1 MSDIKDLIKSARQLI
16 SDYADA
22 ASPQLSQ
29 CAGFLQSN
37 KRAQTATKLYMSSAM
52 TTNSIIILIEHG
64 LIWDAISL
72 SRSLLEGSARFCY
85 LLSTTTEEEEIKRFH
100 EFEEVLSDKS
110 MMSLEQRVANMKKGH
125 LYKHDKTDAYLD
137 RIEVNVKEIAQEI
150 NAEAAEVKRKWS
162 FFNLS
167 AALRSECPEWA
178 VMADQWEFR
187 YATANFAIH
196 KDGVIVGPDITHW
209 MKEPS
214 PDNPLVRVW
223 APSLL
228 CFCVG
233 LVRDRLVV
241 LMRKF
246 DLDCGVLRDVM
257 KRNLDFAKLATD
269 MELEAREKLR
279 QGCSGN
285 DSFVKAC
292 KGVN

>member
-1 MSDIKDLIKSARQLI
+1 MH
-16 SDYADA
+16 Y
-22 ASPQLSQ
+22 SQ
-29 CAGFLQSN
+29 RIHLV
-37 KRAQTATKLYMSSAM
+37 YH
-52 TTNSIIILIEHG
+52 SIVI
-64 LIWDAISL
+64 
-72 SRSLLEGSARFCY
+72 
-85 LLSTTTEEEEIKRFH
+85 
-100 EFEEVLSDKS
+100 
-110 MMSLEQRVANMKKGH
+110 RV
-125 LYKHDKTDAYLD
+125 D
-137 RIEVNVKEIAQEI
+137 RIEVNVKEIAKEI

-257 KRNLDFAKLATD
+257 KRNLDFAKLATE
-269 MELEAREKLR
+269 MELEAREMFR
-279 QGCSGN
+279 QDG
-285 DSFVKAC
+285 
-292 KGVN
+292 

>member
-1 MSDIKDLIKSARQLI
+1 MPDIKDLIKSTRQLI
-16 SDYADA
+16 SSYAEA
-22 ASPQLSQ
+22 SSPQLSQ
-29 CAGFLQSN
+29 CGDFLQSH
-37 KRAQTATKLYMSSAM
+37 KRAQTATKLYISSAM
-52 TTNSIIILIEHG
+52 TTDSIIILIEHG

-72 SRSLLEGSARFCY
+72 FRSLFEGTARFCY

-100 EFEEVLSDKS
+100 EYEEVLSGKS
-110 MMSLEQRVANMKKGH
+110 MMSLEQPVAKMKKGH

-150 NAEAAEVKRKWS
+150 SGEAAEVKRKWN

-167 AALRSECPEWA
+167 HALRTECPEWA
-178 VMADQWEFR
+178 VMADQWELR

-196 KDGVIVGPDITHW
+196 KDGVIVGADITHW
-209 MKEPS
+209 TKEPS
-214 PDNPLVRVW
+214 PDNPLVKVW

-228 CFCVG
+228 SFCVG

-246 DLDCGVLRDVM
+246 DLDCSVLRDVM

-269 MELEAREKLR
+269 MELEAREKICPENGGR
-279 QGCSGN
+279 QC
-285 DSFVKAC
+285 
-292 KGVN
+292 

>member
-1 MSDIKDLIKSARQLI
+1 MSAVKDLIKSARQLI

-52 TTNSIIILIEHG
+52 TTDSIIILIEHG

-72 SRSLLEGSARFCY
+72 FRSLLEGAARFFY
-85 LLSTTTEEEEIKRFH
+85 LLSAPTEVEEIKRFH
-100 EFEEVLSDKS
+100 EFEEVLSDKA
-110 MMSLEQRVANMKKGH
+110 MMSLEQPVGKMKKGH

-137 RIEVNVKEIAQEI
+137 RIDVNVKKVAQEI
-150 NAEAAEVKRKWS
+150 SKEAVEVKGKWR
-162 FFNLS
+162 FGNLS
-167 AALRSECPEWA
+167 PALRSECPEWA
-178 VMADQWEFR
+178 VMADQWDLR

-209 MKEPS
+209 MKAPS

-228 CFCVG
+228 SFCVG

-246 DLDCGVLRDVM
+246 DLDCSVLRDVM

-269 MELEAREKLR
+269 MELEAREKICPENGGR
-279 QGCSGN
+279 QC
-285 DSFVKAC
+285 
-292 KGVN
+292 

>member
-1 MSDIKDLIKSARQLI
+1 MPDIKDLIKSTRQLI
-16 SDYADA
+16 SSYAEA
-22 ASPQLSQ
+22 SSPQLSQ
-29 CAGFLQSN
+29 CGDFLQSH
-37 KRAQTATKLYMSSAM
+37 KRAQTATKLYISSAM
-52 TTNSIIILIEHG
+52 TTDSIIILIEHG

-72 SRSLLEGSARFCY
+72 FRSSLEGTARFCY

-100 EFEEVLSDKS
+100 EYEEVLSGKS
-110 MMSLEQRVANMKKGH
+110 MMSLEQPVAKMKKGH

-150 NAEAAEVKRKWS
+150 SGEAAEVKRKWN

-167 AALRSECPEWA
+167 HALRTECPEWA
-178 VMADQWEFR
+178 VMADQWELR

-196 KDGVIVGPDITHW
+196 KDGVIVGADITHW
-209 MKEPS
+209 TKEPS
-214 PDNPLVRVW
+214 PDNPLVKVW

-228 CFCVG
+228 SFCVG

-246 DLDCGVLRDVM
+246 DLDCSVLRDVM

-269 MELEAREKLR
+269 MELEAREKICPENGGR
-279 QGCSGN
+279 QC
-285 DSFVKAC
+285 
-292 KGVN
+292 

>member
-1 MSDIKDLIKSARQLI
+1 MPDIKDLIKSTRQLI
-16 SDYADA
+16 SSYAEA
-22 ASPQLSQ
+22 SSPQLSQ
-29 CAGFLQSN
+29 CGDFLQSH
-37 KRAQTATKLYMSSAM
+37 KKAQTATKLYISSAM
-52 TTNSIIILIEHG
+52 TTDSIIILIEHG

-72 SRSLLEGSARFCY
+72 FRSLLEGTARFCY

-100 EFEEVLSDKS
+100 EYEEVLSGKS
-110 MMSLEQRVANMKKGH
+110 MMSLEQPVAKMKKGH

-150 NAEAAEVKRKWS
+150 SGEAAEVKRKWN

-167 AALRSECPEWA
+167 HALRTECPEWA
-178 VMADQWEFR
+178 VMADQWELR

-196 KDGVIVGPDITHW
+196 KDGVIVGADITHW
-209 MKEPS
+209 TKEPS
-214 PDNPLVRVW
+214 PDNPLVKVW

-228 CFCVG
+228 SFCVG

-246 DLDCGVLRDVM
+246 DLDCSVLRDVM

-269 MELEAREKLR
+269 MELEAREKICPENGGR
-279 QGCSGN
+279 QS
-285 DSFVKAC
+285 
-292 KGVN
+292 

>member
-1 MSDIKDLIKSARQLI
+1 MKEFIKSARQLI

-22 ASPQLSQ
+22 ASPQLAQ
-29 CAGFLQSN
+29 CGDFLQSH
-37 KRAQTATKLYMSSAM
+37 KRAQTATKLYVSSAM
-52 TTNSIIILIEHG
+52 TTDSIIILIEHG

-72 SRSLLEGSARFCY
+72 FRSLLEGSARYFY

-137 RIEVNVKEIAQEI
+137 RLEVNVKEIAQEI
-150 NAEAAEVKRKWS
+150 SDEAAEVKRKWS

-178 VMADQWEFR
+178 VMADQWELR

-196 KDGVIVGPDITHW
+196 KDGVIVGADITHW
-209 MKEPS
+209 TREPS
-214 PDNPLVRVW
+214 PDNPLVKVW

-228 CFCVG
+228 SFCVG

-246 DLDCGVLRDVM
+246 DLDRSVLIDVM
-257 KRNLDFAKLATD
+257 KRNHDFAKLTTD
-269 MELEAREKLR
+269 MELEAREKFR
-279 QGCSGN
+279 QDEREGQESER
-285 DSFVKAC
+285 
-292 KGVN
+292 

>member
-1 MSDIKDLIKSARQLI
+1 MPDIKDLIKSTRQLI

-29 CAGFLQSN
+29 CGDFLQSH
-37 KRAQTATKLYMSSAM
+37 KRAQTATKLYISSAM
-52 TTNSIIILIEHG
+52 TTDSIIILIEHG

-72 SRSLLEGSARFCY
+72 FRSLLEGSARYFY
-85 LLSTTTEEEEIKRFH
+85 LLSTTTEEEEINRFH

-150 NAEAAEVKRKWS
+150 SGEAAEVKRKWNL
-162 FFNLS
+162 FNLS
-167 AALRSECPEWA
+167 HALRSECPEWA
-178 VMADQWEFR
+178 VMADQWKLR
-187 YATANFAIH
+187 YATSNFAIH
-196 KDGVIVGPDITHW
+196 KDGVIVEPDITHW

-228 CFCVG
+228 SFCVG
-233 LVRDRLVV
+233 LVRDRLMV

-246 DLDCGVLRDVM
+246 DLDSSVLIDVM
-257 KRNLDFAKLATD
+257 ERNRDFAKLATD
-269 MELEAREKLR
+269 MELEARKKLEH
-279 QGCSGN
+279 QG
-285 DSFVKAC
+285 
-292 KGVN
+292 

>member
-1 MSDIKDLIKSARQLI
+1 MPDIKDLIKSARQLI
-16 SDYADA
+16 SDYSEV
-22 ASPQLSQ
+22 ASPQLAQ

-52 TTNSIIILIEHG
+52 TTDSIIILIEHG

-72 SRSLLEGSARFCY
+72 FRSLLEGSARFCY
-85 LLSTTTEEEEIKRFH
+85 LLSTATEEEEIKRFH

-110 MMSLEQRVANMKKGH
+110 MMSLEQRVANMKRGH

-150 NAEAAEVKRKWS
+150 SDEAAEVKRKWN

-167 AALRSECPEWA
+167 RSLRSECPEWA
-178 VMADQWEFR
+178 AMADQWELR
-187 YATANFAIH
+187 YATSNFAIH
-196 KDGVIVGPDITHW
+196 KDGLIVGPDITHW
-209 MKEPS
+209 MQEPS

-228 CFCVG
+228 SFCVG
-233 LVRDRLVV
+233 LVRDRLIV

-246 DLDCGVLRDVM
+246 DLDCSVLIDVM
-257 KRNLDFAKLATD
+257 KRNCAFAKLATD
-269 MELEAREKLR
+269 MELEAREKFCAENGG
-279 QGCSGN
+279 QQC
-285 DSFVKAC
+285 
-292 KGVN
+292 

>member
-1 MSDIKDLIKSARQLI
+1 MYQKRSRVRESAHEGMCEMKEFIKLARQLI
-16 SDYADA
+16 FDYSDA
-22 ASPQLSQ
+22 ASPQLAQ

-52 TTNSIIILIEHG
+52 TTDSIIILIEHG

-72 SRSLLEGSARFCY
+72 FRSLLEGSARFCY

-150 NAEAAEVKRKWS
+150 SAEAAEVKRKWS
-162 FFNLS
+162 FLNLS

-178 VMADQWEFR
+178 VMADQWDLR

-196 KDGVIVGPDITHW
+196 KDGVIVGPDITH
-209 MKEPS
+209 
-214 PDNPLVRVW
+214 
-223 APSLL
+223 
-228 CFCVG
+228 G
-233 LVRDRLVV
+233 
-241 LMRKF
+241 
-246 DLDCGVLRDVM
+246 
-257 KRNLDFAKLATD
+257 
-269 MELEAREKLR
+269 
-279 QGCSGN
+279 
-285 DSFVKAC
+285 
-292 KGVN
+292 

>member
-1 MSDIKDLIKSARQLI
+1 MSEIKELLKSARQLI

-22 ASPQLSQ
+22 SSRQLSQ

-37 KRAQTATKLYMSSAM
+37 KRAQTATKLYISSAM
-52 TTNSIIILIEHG
+52 TTDSIIILIEHG

-72 SRSLLEGSARFCY
+72 FRSLLEGTARFCY

-100 EFEEVLSDKS
+100 EYEEVLSGKS
-110 MMSLEQRVANMKKGH
+110 MMSLEQPVAKMKKGH

-150 NAEAAEVKRKWS
+150 SGEAAEVKRKWN

-167 AALRSECPEWA
+167 HALRTECPEWA
-178 VMADQWEFR
+178 VMADQWELR

-196 KDGVIVGPDITHW
+196 KDGVIVGADITHW
-209 MKEPS
+209 TKEPS
-214 PDNPLVRVW
+214 PDNPLVKVW

-228 CFCVG
+228 SFCVG

-246 DLDCGVLRDVM
+246 DLDCSVLRDVM

-269 MELEAREKLR
+269 MELEAREKICPENGGR
-279 QGCSGN
+279 QC
-285 DSFVKAC
+285 
-292 KGVN
+292 

>member
-1 MSDIKDLIKSARQLI
+1 MKEFIKLARQLI

-22 ASPQLSQ
+22 ASPQLAQ

-52 TTNSIIILIEHG
+52 TTDSIIILIEHG

-72 SRSLLEGSARFCY
+72 FRSLLEGSARFCY

-110 MMSLEQRVANMKKGH
+110 MMSLEQRVANMKNGH

-137 RIEVNVKEIAQEI
+137 RIEGNVKEIAQEI
-150 NAEAAEVKRKWS
+150 SADAAEVKGKWS
-162 FFNLS
+162 FLNLS

-178 VMADQWEFR
+178 VMADQWDLR
-187 YATANFAIH
+187 YATSNFAIH

-209 MKEPS
+209 MQEPS

-257 KRNLDFAKLATD
+257 KRNLDFAKLATE
-269 MELEAREKLR
+269 MELEAREMFR
-279 QGCSGN
+279 QDG
-285 DSFVKAC
+285 
-292 KGVN
+292 

>member
-1 MSDIKDLIKSARQLI
+1 MSAVKDLIKSARQLI

-22 ASPQLSQ
+22 ASPQLAQ
-29 CAGFLQSN
+29 CAGFLQSH
-37 KRAQTATKLYMSSAM
+37 KRAQTATKLYISSAM
-52 TTNSIIILIEHG
+52 TTDSIIILIEHG

-72 SRSLLEGSARFCY
+72 FRSLLEGTARFCY
-85 LLSTTTEEEEIKRFH
+85 LLSTAIEEEEIKRFH
-100 EFEEVLSDKS
+100 EYGEVLSGKS
-110 MMSLEQRVANMKKGH
+110 MMSLEQPVAKMKKGH

-150 NAEAAEVKRKWS
+150 SGEAAEVKRKWN

-167 AALRSECPEWA
+167 HALRTECPEWA
-178 VMADQWEFR
+178 VMADQWELR

-196 KDGVIVGPDITHW
+196 KDGVIVGADITHW
-209 MKEPS
+209 TKEPS
-214 PDNPLVRVW
+214 PNNPLVKVW

-228 CFCVG
+228 SFCVG

-246 DLDCGVLRDVM
+246 DLDCSVLRDVM

-269 MELEAREKLR
+269 MELEAREKICPENGGR
-279 QGCSGN
+279 QC
-285 DSFVKAC
+285 
-292 KGVN
+292 

>member
-1 MSDIKDLIKSARQLI
+1 MSAVKDLIKSARQLI

-22 ASPQLSQ
+22 ASPQLAQ
-29 CAGFLQSN
+29 CAGFLQSH

-52 TTNSIIILIEHG
+52 TTDSIIILIEHG

-72 SRSLLEGSARFCY
+72 FRSLLEGTARFCY
-85 LLSTTTEEEEIKRFH
+85 LLSTTTEEEGKKRFH
-100 EFEEVLSDKS
+100 EYEEVLSGKS
-110 MMSLEQRVANMKKGH
+110 MMSLEQPVAKMKKGH

-150 NAEAAEVKRKWS
+150 SDEAAEIKRKWN

-167 AALRSECPEWA
+167 HALRSECPEWA
-178 VMADQWEFR
+178 AMADQWELR

-196 KDGVIVGPDITHW
+196 KDGVIVGADITHW
-209 MKEPS
+209 TREPR
-214 PDNPLVRVW
+214 PDNPLVKVW

-228 CFCVG
+228 SFCVG

-246 DLDCGVLRDVM
+246 DLDRSVLRDVM
-257 KRNLDFAKLATD
+257 KRKLDFAKLATD
-269 MELEAREKLR
+269 MELEAREKICPENGGR
-279 QGCSGN
+279 QC
-285 DSFVKAC
+285 
-292 KGVN
+292 

>member
-1 MSDIKDLIKSARQLI
+1 MPDIKDLIKSTRQLI
-16 SDYADA
+16 SSYAEA
-22 ASPQLSQ
+22 SSPQLSQ
-29 CAGFLQSN
+29 CGDFLQSH
-37 KRAQTATKLYMSSAM
+37 KRAQTATKLYISSAM
-52 TTNSIIILIEHG
+52 TTDSIIILIEHG

-72 SRSLLEGSARFCY
+72 FRSLLEGTARFCY

-100 EFEEVLSDKS
+100 EYEEVLSGKS
-110 MMSLEQRVANMKKGH
+110 MMSLEQPVAKMKKGH

-150 NAEAAEVKRKWS
+150 SGEAAEVKRKWN

-167 AALRSECPEWA
+167 HALRTECPEWA
-178 VMADQWEFR
+178 VMADQWELR

-196 KDGVIVGPDITHW
+196 KDGVIVGADITHW
-209 MKEPS
+209 TKEPS
-214 PDNPLVRVW
+214 PDNPLVKVW

-228 CFCVG
+228 SFCVG

-246 DLDCGVLRDVM
+246 DLDCSVLRDVM

-269 MELEAREKLR
+269 MELEAREKICPENGGR
-279 QGCSGN
+279 QC
-285 DSFVKAC
+285 
-292 KGVN
+292 

>member
-1 MSDIKDLIKSARQLI
+1 MPDIKDLIKSARQLI
-16 SDYADA
+16 SDYSKV
-22 ASPQLSQ
+22 ASPQLAQ

-52 TTNSIIILIEHG
+52 TTDSIIILIEHG

-72 SRSLLEGSARFCY
+72 FRSLLEGSARFCY

-150 NAEAAEVKRKWS
+150 SAAAAEVKRKWS

-178 VMADQWEFR
+178 VMADQWELR

-196 KDGVIVGPDITHW
+196 KDGVLVGPDITHW
-209 MKEPS
+209 MQES
-214 PDNPLVRVW
+214 SSDNPLVRVW

-228 CFCVG
+228 SFCVG

-246 DLDCGVLRDVM
+246 DLDCSVLRDVM

-279 QGCSGN
+279 QDEREGQESER
-285 DSFVKAC
+285 
-292 KGVN
+292 

>member
-1 MSDIKDLIKSARQLI
+1 MKEFIKLARQLI

-22 ASPQLSQ
+22 ASPQLAQ

-52 TTNSIIILIEHG
+52 TTDSIIILIEHG

-85 LLSTTTEEEEIKRFH
+85 LLSTTTEEEEVKRFH
-100 EFEEVLSDKS
+100 EFEEVLSKKS

-137 RIEVNVKEIAQEI
+137 RIEVNVKEIAKEI
-150 NAEAAEVKRKWS
+150 SNEAAEVKRKWN

-167 AALRSECPEWA
+167 HALRSECPEWA
-178 VMADQWEFR
+178 VMADQWELR
-187 YATANFAIH
+187 YATSNFAIH
-196 KDGVIVGPDITHW
+196 QDGLIVGPDITHW

-214 PDNPLVRVW
+214 SDNPLVRLW

-228 CFCVG
+228 SFCVG
-233 LVRDRLVV
+233 LVRDRLIV

-246 DLDCGVLRDVM
+246 DLDCEVLTDVM
-257 KRNLDFAKLATD
+257 RRNVDFAKLAAD
-269 MELEAREKLR
+269 MELAAREKL
-279 QGCSGN
+279 GKEDDKEST
-285 DSFVKAC
+285 
-292 KGVN
+292 

>member
-1 MSDIKDLIKSARQLI
+1 MFEMKEFIKSARQLI

-22 ASPQLSQ
+22 ASSQLSQ

-37 KRAQTATKLYMSSAM
+37 KRAQTATKLYISSAM
-52 TTNSIIILIEHG
+52 TTDSIIILIEHG

-72 SRSLLEGSARFCY
+72 FRSLLEGSARFFY
-85 LLSTTTEEEEIKRFH
+85 LLSTPTEEEEIKRFY

-125 LYKHDKTDAYLD
+125 LYKHDKTDTYLD
-137 RIEVNVKEIAQEI
+137 RIDVNVKEIAQGI
-150 NAEAAEVKRKWS
+150 SNEAAEVKRKWN

-167 AALRSECPEWA
+167 HVLRSECPEWA
-178 VMADQWEFR
+178 NMADQWEFR
-187 YATANFAIH
+187 YATSNFAIH
-196 KDGVIVGPDITHW
+196 KDGLIVGPNITHW

-228 CFCVG
+228 SFCVG

-246 DLDCGVLRDVM
+246 DLDCGVLHDVM

-269 MELEAREKLR
+269 MELEAREKICPENGGR
-279 QGCSGN
+279 QC
-285 DSFVKAC
+285 
-292 KGVN
+292 

>member
-1 MSDIKDLIKSARQLI
+1 MSAVKDLIKSARKLI

-22 ASPQLSQ
+22 ASPQLAQ
-29 CAGFLQSN
+29 CAGFLQSH

-52 TTNSIIILIEHG
+52 TTDSIIILIEHG

-72 SRSLLEGSARFCY
+72 FRSLLEGTARFYY
-85 LLSTTTEEEEIKRFH
+85 LLSTTTEEEGKKRFH
-100 EFEEVLSDKS
+100 EYEEVLSGKS
-110 MMSLEQRVANMKKGH
+110 MMSLEQPVAKMKKGH
-125 LYKHDKTDAYLD
+125 LYKRDKTDAYLD

-150 NAEAAEVKRKWS
+150 SDETAEIKRKWN

-167 AALRSECPEWA
+167 HTLRSECPEWA
-178 VMADQWEFR
+178 AMADQWELR

-196 KDGVIVGPDITHW
+196 KDGVIVGADITHW
-209 MKEPS
+209 TREPS
-214 PDNPLVRVW
+214 PDNPLVKVW

-228 CFCVG
+228 SFCVG

-246 DLDCGVLRDVM
+246 DLDRSVLRDVM

-269 MELEAREKLR
+269 MELEAREKICPENGGR
-279 QGCSGN
+279 QC
-285 DSFVKAC
+285 
-292 KGVN
+292 

>member
-16 SDYADA
+16 SDYSDV
-22 ASPQLSQ
+22 ASPQLAL

-37 KRAQTATKLYMSSAM
+37 KRAQTATKLYLSSAM
-52 TTNSIIILIEHG
+52 TTDSIIILIEHG

-72 SRSLLEGSARFCY
+72 FRSLLEGSARFLY

-137 RIEVNVKEIAQEI
+137 RIEVNVKEIAKEI
-150 NAEAAEVKRKWS
+150 SDEAAEVKRKWN
-162 FFNLS
+162 FLNLS
-167 AALRSECPEWA
+167 QTLRSECPEWA
-178 VMADQWEFR
+178 DMADQWELR
-187 YATANFAIH
+187 YATSNFAIH

-209 MKEPS
+209 TREPS
-214 PDNPLVRVW
+214 PDNPLVKVW

-228 CFCVG
+228 SFCVG

-246 DLDCGVLRDVM
+246 DLDCRVLRDVM

-269 MELEAREKLR
+269 MELEAREELEH
-279 QGCSGN
+279 QEN
-285 DSFVKAC
+285 D
-292 KGVN
+292 NELT

>member
-1 MSDIKDLIKSARQLI
+1 MKEFIKSARQLI

-22 ASPQLSQ
+22 ASPQLAQ
-29 CAGFLQSN
+29 CGDFLQSH
-37 KRAQTATKLYMSSAM
+37 KRAQTATKLYVSSAM
-52 TTNSIIILIEHG
+52 TTDSIIILIEHG

-72 SRSLLEGSARFCY
+72 FRSLLEGSARYFY

-150 NAEAAEVKRKWS
+150 CAEAAEVKRKWS

-178 VMADQWEFR
+178 VMADQWELR
-187 YATANFAIH
+187 YATSNFAIH
-196 KDGVIVGPDITHW
+196 KDGVIVGSDITHW
-209 MKEPS
+209 MQEPS

-228 CFCVG
+228 SFCVG

-257 KRNLDFAKLATD
+257 KRNPDFAKLATD
-269 MELEAREKLR
+269 MELEAREKLEH
-279 QGCSGN
+279 QEDDN
-285 DSFVKAC
+285 ELT
-292 KGVN
+292 

>member
-1 MSDIKDLIKSARQLI
+1 MPDIKDLIKSARQLI
-16 SDYADA
+16 SDYADV
-22 ASPQLSQ
+22 SYPQLAQ
-29 CAGFLQSN
+29 CGEFLQSH
-37 KRAQTATKLYMSSAM
+37 KRAQTATKLYVSSAM
-52 TTNSIIILIEHG
+52 TTDSIIILIEHG

-72 SRSLLEGSARFCY
+72 FRSLLEGSARFLY

-137 RIEVNVKEIAQEI
+137 RLEVNVKEIAQGI
-150 NAEAAEVKRKWS
+150 SGEAAEVKRKWN

-167 AALRSECPEWA
+167 HALRTECPEWVA
-178 VMADQWEFR
+178 MADQWELR
-187 YATANFAIH
+187 YATSNFAIH

-209 MKEPS
+209 MQEPS

-228 CFCVG
+228 SFCVG
-233 LVRDRLVV
+233 LVRDRLMG

-246 DLDCGVLRDVM
+246 DLDCEVLTDVM
-257 KRNLDFAKLATD
+257 RRNLDFAKLATD
-269 MELEAREKLR
+269 MELEAREK
-279 QGCSGN
+279 
-285 DSFVKAC
+285 F
-292 KGVN
+292 

>member
-1 MSDIKDLIKSARQLI
+1 MFEMKEFIKTARQLI

-37 KRAQTATKLYMSSAM
+37 TRAQTATKLYMSSAM
-52 TTNSIIILIEHG
+52 TTDSIIILIEHG

-72 SRSLLEGSARFCY
+72 FRLLLEGSARFCY

-110 MMSLEQRVANMKKGH
+110 MMSLGQRVANMKKGH

-150 NAEAAEVKRKWS
+150 SAEAAEVKRKWS
-162 FFNLS
+162 FLNLS

-178 VMADQWEFR
+178 VMADQWELR

-196 KDGVIVGPDITHW
+196 KDGVIVGADITHW
-209 MKEPS
+209 TREPS
-214 PDNPLVRVW
+214 PDNPLVKVW

-228 CFCVG
+228 SFCVG

-246 DLDCGVLRDVM
+246 DLDCSVLRDVM
-257 KRNLDFAKLATD
+257 KRNLDFTKLATD
-269 MELEAREKLR
+269 MELEAREKICPENGGR
-279 QGCSGN
+279 QC
-285 DSFVKAC
+285 
-292 KGVN
+292 